1 MFLKNDFENLVY
13 LERLIQNYMSEE
25 IIKRFISLI
34 V

>member
-1 MFLKNDFENLVY
+1 MFLKNDLENLVY
-13 LERLIQNYMSEE
+13 LENLIQNYMSED